1 MLGPDGGPGVPADT
15 RARAD
20 GRTWA
25 AVGVALLL
33 LAAWLLGQHG
43 RYGFAAGASA
53 ASEAAG
59 KARTAPPA
67 AAGRPSHPYAAH
79 AALPAADPVRLDIP
93 SLGIHAP
100 VVRRG
105 LTDGTI
111 DPPPYSMPGVTGWYA
126 GGPAPGAAGAALI
139 VGHVDTETGPAVF
152 LRLGDAR
159 PHAEVDV
166 TRADRSVAVFTV
178 EAVEVVPK
186 AHFDAA
192 RVYGSATPG
201 RPELRLITC
210 GGTFDPAAHA
220 YTANLVVYAALTS
233 SHPAA

>member
-15 RARAD
+15 RAGAD
-20 GRTWA
+20 ARTWT

-33 LAAWLLGQHG
+33 LAAWLLGRHG
-43 RYGFAAGASA
+43 WSGPGGPLAGDSA
-53 ASEAAG
+53 AS
-59 KARTAPPA
+59 KAPGRAPA
-67 AAGRPSHPYAAH
+67 AAGALPPHPYPAH

-111 DPPPYSMPGVTGWYA
+111 DPPPYSTPGVTGWY
-126 GGPAPGAAGAALI
+126 GGGSAPGTGGAALI

-186 AHFDAA
+186 DHFDAA
-192 RVYGSATPG
+192 RVYGAETPG

-233 SHPAA
+233 SRRA

>member
-1 MLGPDGGPGVPADT
+1 
-15 RARAD
+15 
-20 GRTWA
+20 
-25 AVGVALLL
+25 VALLL
-33 LAAWLLGQHG
+33 LAAWLLGQYGGHG
-43 RYGFAAGASA
+43 HAANDSVAGAPVA
-53 ASEAAG
+53 EQAAG
-59 KARTAPPA
+59 KAGPA
-67 AAGRPSHPYAAH
+67 RPAGAGRPPHLYAAH

-111 DPPPYSMPGVTGWYA
+111 DPPPYSTPGVTGWYG

-159 PHAEVDV
+159 PHTEVDV

-192 RVYGSATPG
+192 RVYGSDAPG